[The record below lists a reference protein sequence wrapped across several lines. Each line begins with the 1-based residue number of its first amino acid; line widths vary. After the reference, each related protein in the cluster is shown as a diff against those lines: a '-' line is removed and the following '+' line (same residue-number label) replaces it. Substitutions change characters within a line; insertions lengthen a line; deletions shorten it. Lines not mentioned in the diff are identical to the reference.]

1 MVYLFQHHRSRG
13 EKMQV
18 KCTICDNINEIPDD
32 SFKAKRLR
40 NRRTYMYL
48 CDECYYRVESNT
60 KARHDTGKFHL
71 YRDKQDE
78 DEYI

>member
-1 MVYLFQHHRSRG
+1 
-13 EKMQV
+13 MQV
-18 KCTICDNINEIPDD
+18 KCTICDEINELPDD

-48 CDECYYRVESNT
+48 CDECYDRIEIKT
-60 KARHDTGKFHL
+60 KARHATGKFQL
-71 YRDKQDE
+71 YEENKED